1 MARRISR
8 PKKGPSQRQ
17 LRVGELVRH
26 LLSEVLNRGEMR
38 DPALHDVSI
47 TVTEVRVSPDLQ
59 VATVF
64 FLPLG
69 GVQQEEV
76 LEALKRSSAFLRG
89 YVGHNSDLRYAPQL
103 HFRIDTSFD
112 EAKHI
117 DDLLRS
123 ERVARDL
130 AQSGDADLAPEA
142 GEEE

>member
-1 MARRISR
+1 MARRTSR

-69 GVQQEEV
+69 GTQQQEV
-76 LEALKRSSAFLRG
+76 LDALKRSAPFLRG
-89 YVGHNSDLRYAPQL
+89 YVGQNADLRYAPQL

-112 EAKHI
+112 DAKHI

-123 ERVARDL
+123 DRVARDL
-130 AQSGDADLAPEA
+130 ARDSDHDEA